1 MTDWVK
7 ASNPTAPI
15 DTRAQAVAAA
25 RASALAIFLGVA
37 FGIFGVVKTMTG
49 GAEAMEAAMVENAQG
64 DAAAVGMASAMAG
77 AAVFISIAMVV
88 VQAIFG
94 LVQWAKPNRFIPILF
109 IVLVAFGLVSSLLGP
124 AMGSQMDLPAAAQ
137 SPLWLTVLSLVV
149 LLVELVMHIAG
160 YRGAAKLNQ
169 LNKAEFP
176 NS

>member
-15 DTRAQAVAAA
+15 NTRPEAIAAA

-49 GAEAMEAAMVENAQG
+49 GTEAMEAAMMENAQG
-64 DAAAVGMASAMAG
+64 DAAVAGMASAMAG
-77 AAVFISIAMVV
+77 AAVVMSIAMVV
-88 VQAIFG
+88 VQAVFG

-109 IVLVAFGLVSSLLGP
+109 IVLVAFGLLSSVSGL
-124 AMGSQMDLPAAAQ
+124 AMVSQMDLPAAAQ
-137 SPLWLTVLSLVV
+137 TPLWLTVLSLVV